1 MTDTKPPTYDKTQ
14 KRRQARRR
22 QRLDEIARD
31 AGYPSWSNYETS
43 VLNHDTEIKRKEMD

>member
-1 MTDTKPPTYDKTQ
+1 MTDTKPPSYDKTQ

-31 AGYPSWSNYETS
+31 AGYSSWSNYETS
-43 VLNHDTEIKRKEMD
+43 VLNGSAEVKPRR